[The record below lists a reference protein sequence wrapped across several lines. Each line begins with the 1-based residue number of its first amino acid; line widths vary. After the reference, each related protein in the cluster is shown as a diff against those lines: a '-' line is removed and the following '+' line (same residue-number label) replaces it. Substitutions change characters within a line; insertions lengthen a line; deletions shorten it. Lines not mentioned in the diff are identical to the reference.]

1 MFAILKWVYLNLAS
15 ILGAVQ
21 AILKGVKEVL
31 TAVLN
36 LLGYPF
42 FANKF
47 GKYQEIV
54 VKVRD
59 VVNRVD
65 DFVEKIKNYLIDK

>member
-15 ILGAVQ
+15 ILGGVQ
-21 AILKGVKEVL
+21 AALKCVKEVL

-47 GKYQEIV
+47 GQYQEIV